1 MKYCKDAFTKEWG
14 QKKEDLDNMLDFFK
28 ARSQNS
34 KWIEVQIQDTR
45 REIIPRGPMFTGEVK
60 NVYKLSV
67 DEDAILD
74 TQFMTG
80 KSGGSQFILSICEGK
95 GDYLI
100 SDMALDGLSYN
111 IIGNTSNFKKLSK
124 KYQKEALDV
133 FALANPEKTLK
144 MFFSG
149 DKIRAIQSDKYAPL
163 DQYILIVDLLKELRV
178 RMGKDNIKLERGFYN
193 HSNTRLT
200 FSILNDSIFKEYR
213 KKLLVSGIYNS
224 KKIVPYV
231 VFATSDA
238 GASSAKMSAGF
249 KFGKEEIELGN
260 ILAVEHARNN
270 TTKTFSGNLKNL
282 FAGYADLAEKINK
295 LMDIKIK
302 YPLNTLK
309 YLLADIK
316 FPEIVIPQALDCFY
330 KEVVEN
336 RERPVDAHDIFIFS
350 QISVNRLYLSDKK
363 KTKMKENIIRLLNKD
378 DWKKYDKPM

>member
-14 QKKEDLDNMLDFFK
+14 QKKEDLNNMLDFFK
-28 ARSQNS
+28 TRSQKS
-34 KWIEVQIQDTR
+34 KWIEVQIQNTR

-231 VFATSDA
+231 VFATSDT
-238 GASSAKMSAGF
+238 GMSSAKVSAGF
-249 KFGKEEIELGN
+249 KFEKEEIELGN

-316 FPEIVIPQALDCFY
+316 FPEIVIPQTLDCFY
-330 KEVVEN
+330 KEVIEN
-336 RERPVDAHDIFIFS
+336 RESSISAHDIFVFS
-350 QISVNRLYLSDKK
+350 QISVNRLYISDKK

>member
-14 QKKEDLDNMLDFFK
+14 QKKEDLNNMLDFFK
-28 ARSQNS
+28 TRSQKS
-34 KWIEVQIQDTR
+34 KWIEVQIQNTR

-95 GDYLI
+95 DDYLI

-231 VFATSDA
+231 VFATSDT
-238 GASSAKMSAGF
+238 GMSSAKVSAGF
-249 KFGKEEIELGN
+249 KFEKEEIELGN

-316 FPEIVIPQALDCFY
+316 FPEIVIPQTLDCFY
-330 KEVVEN
+330 KEVIEN
-336 RERPVDAHDIFIFS
+336 RESSISAHDIFVFS
-350 QISVNRLYLSDKK
+350 QISVNRLYISDKK

>member
-45 REIIPRGPMFTGEVK
+45 REIIPRGPMFTSEIK
-60 NVYKLSV
+60 NIYKLNV

-80 KSGGSQFILSICEGK
+80 KSGGSQFILSLCNGK

-100 SDMALDGLSYN
+100 SDIALDGLSYN
-111 IIGNTSNFKKLSK
+111 IIGNTPNFKKLGK

-149 DKIRAIQSDKYAPL
+149 DKIRAIQSNKYAPL
-163 DQYILIVDLLKELRV
+163 DQYVLIADLLKELKT
-178 RMGKDNIKLERGFYN
+178 RMGKSNIKLECGSYC
-193 HSNTRLT
+193 HSNTHLI

-213 KKLLVSGIYNS
+213 KKLLVSGIYNG
-224 KKIVPYV
+224 KKIIPYV
-231 VFATSDA
+231 VFSTSDA
-238 GASSAKMSAGF
+238 GMSSAKVSAGF
-249 KFGKEEIELGN
+249 KIGKEEIELGN
-260 ILAVEHARNN
+260 ILAVDHTRNN
-270 TTKTFSGNLKNL
+270 TTKTFNNNLKDL
-282 FAGYADLAEKINK
+282 FTGYADLVGKMNK

-309 YLLADIK
+309 YLLADIE
-316 FPEIVIPQALDCFY
+316 FPEIVISQTLDCFY
-330 KEVVEN
+330 KEVIEN
-336 RERPVDAHDIFIFS
+336 RESSISAHDIFVFS
-350 QISVNRLYLSDKK
+350 QISVNRLYISDKK